1 MKRLLCLA
9 LILLLSSCSSSPS
22 VPSDVKDKN
31 VWNQGYQA
39 YQVLMKTVAKEYTP
53 MTSKDED
60 VIINFVNSYPP
71 NQSSYSKVE
80 STIVRYVNSSYKSY
94 KASMNTANTGPGGM
108 DRYSDAQNAKR
119 AVSELGKVYESK

>member
-71 NQSSYSKVE
+71 N
-80 STIVRYVNSSYKSY
+80 
-94 KASMNTANTGPGGM
+94 
-108 DRYSDAQNAKR
+108 
-119 AVSELGKVYESK
+119 